1 MAHRSEQSAWHDCP
15 DQIIK
20 DLKQGDSATKLN
32 AWQRVMEC
40 KSRDLLEYMRS
51 ELEKRQLNPL
61 HAEGMLESLFVR
73 AFTRLATFKG
83 NTITTLYGWLCGFAV
98 NDVRNLSRKV
108 NPREKN
114 PTAPESIEAIKDK
127 YELEDLDAA
136 QALFSTDDALSP
148 ETILCQKETL
158 EFVNFIIELSISR
171 LSPVHSVIIR
181 ETVLEKNSFKE
192 AALKH
197 SYNPTYL
204 RTEARKAQQ
213 KFREEIQVQLNKHK
227 QIYPDRYDDIVKI
240 QRWIDQN
247 GD

>member
-20 DLKQGDSATKLN
+20 DLKQGDSATKRT
-32 AWQRVMEC
+32 AWLRVMEC
-40 KSRDLLEYMRS
+40 KSQDLLDYMCS

-73 AFTRLATFKG
+73 AYARLATFKG
-83 NTITTLYGWLCGFAV
+83 DTITALYSWLCGFAV

-108 NPREKN
+108 NPVEKN
-114 PTAPESIEAIKDK
+114 PDAPESIEAIKEK
-127 YELEDLDAA
+127 YELEDINAD
-136 QALFSTDDALSP
+136 QALFSTEDALSP
-148 ETILCQKETL
+148 EAILCQKETL
-158 EFVNFIIELSISR
+158 EFLYFIIELAISR

-181 ETVLEKNSFKE
+181 ETVLENNSFKE
-192 AALKH
+192 AGHKH

-204 RTEARKAQQ
+204 RTQARKAKQ
-213 KFREEIQVQLNKHK
+213 KFREEIQAQLNKHM
-227 QIYPDRYDDIVKI
+227 QTYPDRYEDIVKI
-240 QRWIDQN
+240 QHWIDQN

>member
-20 DLKQGDSATKLN
+20 DLKQGDSATRRA

-40 KSRDLLEYMRS
+40 TSQNLLEYIRS
-51 ELEKRQLNPL
+51 ELEVRHLNL
-61 HAEGMLESLFVR
+61 FHAEGLLESLFVR
-73 AFTRLATFKG
+73 AYARLATFKG
-83 NTITTLYGWLCGFAV
+83 TTITALYGWLRGFAH

-108 NPREKN
+108 NPVEKN
-114 PTAPESIEAIKDK
+114 PNAPESIEAIKEK
-127 YELEDLDAA
+127 CELEDLDAA
-136 QALFSTDDALSP
+136 QSIFPTDDALSP
-148 ETILCQKETL
+148 ETILSQNETL
-158 EFVNFIIELSISR
+158 EFVNFLIERAISR
-171 LSPVHSVIIR
+171 LSPVHAVIIQ
-181 ETVLEKNSFKE
+181 ETVLEKNSYKE

-197 SYNPTYL
+197 HYNPTYL

-213 KFREEIQVQLNKHK
+213 KFRQEFQTQLNEHR
-227 QIYPDRYDDIVKI
+227 QTSPDRYEDIVKI